1 MRARKASST
10 QKKLNMILFG
20 EQFTG
25 KSSLAAQLMYMHNE
39 DGSPMKVLY
48 IDCESGSIDNYLDKI
63 EADGVDLNNV
73 LICYTQSLGEVLD
86 LVNKVT
92 NNEDFYYPTE
102 DGDEGDEVVLDAE
115 GRPFRADAIVID
127 GVSVLYTAAQ
137 QGLLEFSKKR
147 ARVRADSNG
156 LVGEEK
162 LVAIEGSSMEQRDW
176 GALKYKGANLCLSLL
191 GTGVH
196 SIITCRE
203 DDEKVQ
209 KRGSDGKFVGVPT
222 GKKIPMGFKGDLLYN
237 MHTVI
242 RLYRDE
248 DDNVVADVQ
257 KDRSGVHPREKVID
271 PTLLDWQVVI
281 DGNRGK
287 KDFVLKNS
295 LATAVE
301 TEQEIYSAEVMSNAT
316 KSMSKSEMEKA
327 KVEESAPDTASEDLT
342 ALKSEIKAAIQ
353 QLSPVEKKE
362 MQNKLKE
369 AGLPTAYTKLTDAE
383 TLAKILSIVAPQ

>member
-1 MRARKASST
+1 MIARKASAT
-10 QKKLNMILFG
+10 QKKLSMICYG
-20 EQFTG
+20 EPFTG
-25 KSSLAAQLMYMHNE
+25 KSTFASQFAYMHNE
-39 DGSPMKVLY
+39 DGSPMRVLY

-63 EADGVDLNNV
+63 ESDGVDLNNM

-102 DGDEGDEVVLDAE
+102 DGDEGDEIVLDAD

-147 ARVRADSNG
+147 ARVRADNNG
-156 LVGEEK
+156 LIGDEK
-162 LVAIEGSSMEQRDW
+162 LVAIEGSSLEQRDW
-176 GALKYKGANLCLSLL
+176 GSLKYKGANLCLSLL

-209 KRGSDGKFVGVPT
+209 VKGSDGKFTSVPT
-222 GKKIPMGFKGDLLYN
+222 GKKIPMGFKGDTLYN
-237 MHTVI
+237 MHTTI
-242 RLYRDE
+242 RFYRDE
-248 DDNVVADVQ
+248 DDNVVADVT
-257 KDRSGVHPREKVID
+257 KDRSGVHPKEKVVD

-281 DGNRGK
+281 DGNKGK
-287 KDFVLKNS
+287 TNFVLKNN
-295 LATAVE
+295 LDTAVA

-316 KSMSKSEMEKA
+316 KSLSKSEMEKVKA
-327 KVEESAPDTASEDLT
+327 ISNEGSSSSED
-342 ALKSEIKAAIQ
+342 ASDLKAQIKAAIQ
-353 QLSPVEKKE
+353 KLSPVDKKT
-362 MQNKLKE
+362 MQTKLTE
-369 AGLPTAYTKLTDAE
+369 AGLPTQFTKVSDVEILS
-383 TLAKILSIVAPQ
+383 KILRMITE

>member
-1 MRARKASST
+1 MIARKASAT
-10 QKKLNMILFG
+10 QKKLSMICYG
-20 EQFTG
+20 EPFTG
-25 KSSLAAQLMYMHNE
+25 KSTFASQFAYMHNE
-39 DGSPMKVLY
+39 DGSPMRVLY

-63 EADGVDLNNV
+63 ESDGVDLNNM

-102 DGDEGDEVVLDAE
+102 DGDEGDEIVLDAD

-147 ARVRADSNG
+147 ARVRADNNG
-156 LVGEEK
+156 LIGDEK
-162 LVAIEGSSMEQRDW
+162 LVAIEGSSLEQRDW
-176 GALKYKGANLCLSLL
+176 GSLKYKGANLCLSLL

-209 KRGSDGKFVGVPT
+209 VKGSDGKFTSVPT
-222 GKKIPMGFKGDLLYN
+222 GKKIPMGFKGDTLYN
-237 MHTVI
+237 MHTTI
-242 RLYRDE
+242 RFYRDE
-248 DDNVVADVQ
+248 DDNVVADVT
-257 KDRSGVHPREKVID
+257 KDRSGVHPKEKVVD

-281 DGNRGK
+281 DGNKGK
-287 KDFVLKNS
+287 TNFVLKNN
-295 LATAVE
+295 LDTAVA

-316 KSMSKSEMEKA
+316 KSLSKSEMEKVKA
-327 KVEESAPDTASEDLT
+327 ISNEGSSSSEDASE
-342 ALKSEIKAAIQ
+342 LKAQIKAAIQ
-353 QLSPVEKKE
+353 KLSPVDKKT
-362 MQNKLKE
+362 MQTKLTE
-369 AGLPTAYTKLTDAE
+369 AGLPTQFTKVSDIEILS
-383 TLAKILSIVAPQ
+383 KILRMITE

>member
-1 MRARKASST
+1 MKARIASST

-25 KSSLAAQLMYMHNE
+25 KSSLASQFAYMHNA
-39 DGSPMKVLY
+39 DGSPMRVLY
-48 IDCESGSIDNYLDKI
+48 IDCESGSIDNYLDKM
-63 EADGVDLNNV
+63 EADGIDLNNIY
-73 LICYTQSLGEVLD
+73 ICYTQSLGEVLD
-86 LVNKVT
+86 LINKVT

-102 DGDEGDEVVLDAE
+102 DGDEGDEVVLDAD
-115 GRPFRADAIVID
+115 GRNFRADAVVID

-147 ARVRADSNG
+147 ARVRAENNG

-162 LVAIEGSSMEQRDW
+162 LVSIEGASMEQKDW
-176 GALKYKGANLCLSLL
+176 GSLKYKGANLCLSLL
-191 GTGVH
+191 GTGTHNV
-196 SIITCRE
+196 ITCRE
-203 DDEKVQ
+203 DDEKEQV
-209 KRGSDGKFVGVPT
+209 RGSDGKFTSVPT
-222 GKKIPMGFKGDLLYN
+222 GKKIPMGFKGDPLYN

-271 PTLLDWQVVI
+271 PSLLDWQVVI
-281 DGNRGK
+281 DGNKGK

-327 KVEESAPDTASEDLT
+327 RVIDATPDTSAEDAA
-342 ALKSEIKAAIQ
+342 ALKTEIKAAISK
-353 QLSPVEKKE
+353 LSPPEKKE
-362 MQNKLKE
+362 MQGKLTA
-369 AGLPTAYTKLTDAE
+369 AGLPTAYTKE
-383 TLAKILSIVAPQ
+383 TNVEILAKILSIVALN